1 MNYIKQAK
9 KIKGTTGTILLQL
22 LEMRLDNL
30 VFRLGLAPTIA
41 ARQLVSHG
49 HVTVNQLP
57 VSIPSYQCQPGDK
70 LSIKDNATSKRLV
83 NKYLESPA
91 LSNIPQ
97 HLDFDKKNLSAKILG
112 IIDREWVALKLNEL
126 YRNRIL
132 FAKNLKFSL
141 NKVLFSCL
149 TFKEGSYLVIIQH
162 MTAVTLSEL
171 LDAGVHFGHQAS
183 RWNPKMFPYI
193 YAEQNGIH
201 VIDLIQTS
209 RLLTYAHDYV
219 QKNAQN
225 NKTFLFVGTKR
236 QAANIIAE
244 EAKSVEL
251 FM

>member
-1 MNYIKQAK
+1 MARYTGAKLRRTRRLGDLPGLTSKKGNSNSRPGQHGANQKKLTQYAIRLEEKQKIRFNYGLSEKQLMNYIKQAK

-41 ARQLVSHG
+41 AARQLVSHG
-49 HVTVNQLP
+49 HVTVNQTS

-126 YRNRIL
+126 
-132 FAKNLKFSL
+132 F
-141 NKVLFSCL
+141 
-149 TFKEGSYLVIIQH
+149 VI
-162 MTAVTLSEL
+162 EYY
-171 LDAGVHFGHQAS
+171 S
-183 RWNPKMFPYI
+183 RKI
-193 YAEQNGIH
+193 
-201 VIDLIQTS
+201 
-209 RLLTYAHDYV
+209 
-219 QKNAQN
+219 
-225 NKTFLFVGTKR
+225 
-236 QAANIIAE
+236 
-244 EAKSVEL
+244 
-251 FM
+251 